1 MFMLGVDYYPT
12 ELQKEW
18 HEKGIAEGGRASGK
32 SLFLVMEALKQAVEN
47 DNIIIYV
54 VSPDIWQSEFLIDKF
69 RQRVVD
75 KLYSFNTIKRE
86 VTLQN
91 KSKIRFV
98 DPNSL
103 TYEKTRGILID
114 IICLDNVLWIMKDLK
129 YFKKKIII
137 TKEVEFLSTEKSSE
151 IDRDSFNQEVLE
163 MAESIIEVIDLALK
177 EGFDLKWVKGVIR
190 AGLAGK
196 DFDNYN
202 ICKQPITSREAS
214 KSMEEV
220 LKEFLINNSLSTIN
234 NVCYDDEGN
243 MRKLE
248 DIMDDLNERE
258 EEKNVENKS

>member
-47 DNIIIYV
+47 DDIRVYV
-54 VSPDIWQSEFLIDKF
+54 VSPDIWQSEYLIDKF
-69 RQRVVD
+69 RQRVID
-75 KLYSFNTIKRE
+75 KLYSFDTIKRE

-98 DPNSL
+98 DAHSA

-114 IICLDNVLWIMKDLK
+114 VICLDNVFWMIEDLK

-137 TKEVEFLSTEKSSE
+137 TKEVNFFPIEKFLKGNKCFF
-151 IDRDSFNQEVLE
+151 DKGVLE

-177 EGFDLKWVKGVIR
+177 EGFDLKWVRSVIQT
-190 AGLAGK
+190 GLAGK
-196 DFDNYN
+196 AFDDHH

-214 KSMEEV
+214 ESMKEV
-220 LKEFLINNSLSTIN
+220 LKEFLINNSLSNIN
-234 NVCYDDEGN
+234 DVCFDDEGN

-258 EEKNVENKS
+258 EGKNE